1 MGSYTSAKGIKT
13 YPSENWLETGSLM
26 PVVTCGGRSTICC
39 SWRATSIQVN
49 CWRKDCT
56 LFCPLA
62 LGLNERHLLHL
73 VLRMQ
78 NFEVFEPAFC
88 FWVTG
93 LHSQVAVW
101 EHLLSSW
108 CTRLT
113 MLHCV
118 WAGQSLSALN
128 GLTPL
133 EAILLIFNTLS
144 RSIIAF
150 LPRSKCLLISWLQ
163 SLSIVI
169 LQPEKIKSLTVCIV
183 SPFICHEVVGLD
195 AMILVFWIL
204 SFRPAFLFSS
214 FTFIKRLFSSS

>member
-108 CTRLT
+108 QRDGGKVETVADFIFLGSKIT
-113 MLHCV
+113 V
-118 WAGQSLSALN
+118 N
-128 GLTPL
+128 GDCSHK
-133 EAILLIFNTLS
+133 IN
-144 RSIIAF
+144 R
-150 LPRSKCLLISWLQ
+150 CLLLGRKAMIDLDSVLKSRGIS
-163 SLSIVI
+163 V
-169 LQPEKIKSLTVCIV
+169 PTKVCIV
-183 SPFICHEVVGLD
+183 KFMVSPVVMHRHESGTINTAEFLGLQGD
-195 AMILVFWIL
+195 QTHK
-204 SFRPAFLFSS
+204 S
-214 FTFIKRLFSSS
+214 